1 MNTQIKTALLTAAA
15 LIMTAGVSVAA
26 PAKYHNDYGKSGFG
40 KPGYGKVV
48 RKHGLSPFERAQIA
62 RSSANLASLKRR
74 VWRDGKVTFVERI
87 QINAAE
93 RRHAVLVARA
103 YRT

>member
-1 MNTQIKTALLTAAA
+1 VNTKIKTALLTAAA
-15 LIMTAGVSVAA
+15 LVMTAGVSVAA
-26 PAKYHNDYGKSGFG
+26 PAKYHNNYG

-48 RKHGLSPFERAQIA
+48 KHKGINAFERAQIA

-74 VWRDGKVTFVERI
+74 VWRDGRVSFAERI
-87 QINAAE
+87 QLNAAE
-93 RRHAVLVARA
+93 RRHAALVARA

>member
-40 KPGYGKVV
+40 KPGYSKVV
-48 RKHGLSPFERAQIA
+48 KKGISSYERAQIA
-62 RSSANLASLKRR
+62 RSSASLASLKRR
-74 VWRDGKVTFVERI
+74 VWRDGKVSFVERI
-87 QINAAE
+87 QLNAAE
-93 RRHAVLVARA
+93 RRHAALVSRA